1 MQATVSN
8 LHPGIFKIDNLG
20 LSFFRFCNQISVTSH
35 KDLSC
40 QQLVETSLFHPGIF
54 ISAHPGIFA
63 VGNLGLSLFRFCNQ
77 ISLTSHKDLS
87 CNRVS
92 LCQRVK
98 RYEKVTVVTA
108 IG

>member
-1 MQATVSN
+1 MEDPYIVGLCTKCLLHPGIFKIASN

-40 QQLVETSLFHPGIF
+40 
-54 ISAHPGIFA
+54 
-63 VGNLGLSLFRFCNQ
+63 
-77 ISLTSHKDLS
+77 
-87 CNRVS
+87 NRVS